1 MNIRSILILI
11 FTIVG
16 NLSFGQ
22 ERVLVVRIS
31 SDNHKITT
39 ENMIDLVENQP
50 SLLVGLLEDGTGII
64 VFDTDKK
71 AWKTDNLE
79 GYKIKTFPTRI
90 NYNVLCKIAKD
101 HQTLSATF
109 VQYNTVI
116 TKFNVQQVPQ
126 LQYSHYNYLKQLK
139 NIGSVLFE
147 GNYDNDD
154 GGILL
159 IEGSIEAEVIN
170 ADPTIRSGFIIPDIQ
185 KAKLTSI
192 KCD

>member
-39 ENMIDLVENQP
+39 ENMIDLVENQT
-50 SLLVGLLEDGTGII
+50 SLLVGSLEDGTGII
-64 VFDTDKK
+64 VLDIDKK
-71 AWKTDNLE
+71 ALETDNLE
-79 GYKIKTFPTRI
+79 DYKIKTFPTRI
-90 NYNVLCKIAKD
+90 KYNVLCKIAKD

-170 ADPTIRSGFIIPDIQ
+170 ADPTIRSGFIIPEIH
-185 KAKLTSI
+185 KANLTLM